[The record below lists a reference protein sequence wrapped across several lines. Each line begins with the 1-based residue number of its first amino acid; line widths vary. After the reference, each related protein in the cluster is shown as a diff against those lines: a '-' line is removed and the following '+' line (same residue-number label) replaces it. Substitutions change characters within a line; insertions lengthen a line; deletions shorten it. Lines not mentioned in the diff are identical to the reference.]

1 MQMSLYKKGLYWDI
15 ILENLKKHL
24 SLIKHALPLG

>member
-1 MQMSLYKKGLYWDI
+1 MQMSLYQKGLYWDI

-24 SLIKHALPLG
+24 SLIKPLE